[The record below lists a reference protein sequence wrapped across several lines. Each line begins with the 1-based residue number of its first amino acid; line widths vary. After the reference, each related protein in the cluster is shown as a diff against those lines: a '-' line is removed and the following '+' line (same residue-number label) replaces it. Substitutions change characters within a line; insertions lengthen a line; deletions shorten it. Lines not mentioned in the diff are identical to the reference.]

1 MEILQGFVDAV
12 VGIFEDSGL
21 LTLNWQNYVMIGIS
35 IVLLYLAI
43 KKQYEPLLLL
53 PIAFGMLL
61 VNLYP
66 SIMAPPTTQLLTE
79 AQCTAQNIAVSGH
92 AKTVIDGVTYI
103 ENPTYG
109 GLLYYLYQGVK
120 LGIYPP
126 LIFLGIGCMTDFGPL
141 ISNPKSLILGA
152 AAQIGIF
159 LTFTG
164 AIFLGFTEAEAGAI
178 GISIFDG
185 RYGFGLYCTGS
196 ICYRYYR
203 RCRRSYGY
211 LCNNKTCSA
220 SSRFNRNC
228 RIFIYG
234 SCADYSAAYYEG
246 AHNQKRAFGSYGTA
260 SSRFKA

>member
-12 VGIFEDSGL
+12 VGIFNSSGL
-21 LTLNWQNYVMIGIS
+21 TTLNWQNYVMIGIS

-66 SIMAPPTTQLLTE
+66 SIMSAPSTEMIPLADYVKDHTGAIQYPITELNGAEYVNYPT
-79 AQCTAQNIAVSGH
+79 N
-92 AKTVIDGVTYI
+92 
-103 ENPTYG
+103 G
-109 GLLYYLYQGVK
+109 GLLWYLYQGVK

-164 AIFLGFTEAEAGAI
+164 AIFLGFTAAEAGAI
-178 GISIFDG
+178 GIIGGADGPTAIFVTTK
-185 RYGFGLYCTGS
+185 LAPHLLGS
-196 ICYRYYR
+196 I
-203 RCRRSYGY
+203 
-211 LCNNKTCSA
+211 A
-220 SSRFNRNC
+220 
-228 RIFIYG
+228 I
-234 SCADYSAAYYEG
+234 AAY
-246 AHNQKRAFGSYGTA
+246 SYMALVPIIQPPIMKFLTT
-260 SSRFKA
+260 